1 MANTV
6 PSGLNFTFEEFCV
19 LAQLEP
25 QEIAGLRR
33 FAGSGERPL
42 RGWIQTLSDGL
53 GLRLPREPLDGE
65 YAGGGGTP
73 VPGPAGTSVQAAGL
87 DEYGHLII
95 NLSDGRSVDA
105 GLVKPMNL
113 EIGSESYRLGLN
125 ADGYVTLLPGETS

>member
-53 GLRLPREPLDGE
+53 GLRLPREPLDGD
-65 YAGGGGTP
+65 YAGGGG
-73 VPGPAGTSVQAAGL
+73 VGAPGPAGTGVQAAGL

-105 GLVKPMNL
+105 GLIRPVTVDL
-113 EIGSESYRLGLN
+113 EGQ
-125 ADGYVTLLPGETS
+125 GYVFGKNAEGYITLVPVTP